1 MSKKAAS
8 IIRASI
14 TAATTLRDVERA
26 KFAITN
32 AAVTGVIGVG
42 DRVAL
47 LGDAEARER
56 EIIAAA

>member
-1 MSKKAAS
+1 MSKKAVAS
-8 IIRASI
+8 IRASI
-14 TAATTLRDVERA
+14 SSANTLLDVERV

-47 LGDAEARER
+47 LGAIEARER
-56 EIIAAA
+56 EIMAAA